1 MFGSPAD
8 TVPCNS
14 SATGLGIYDRRVAE
28 CQPMGLRRGCSW
40 DCKYMLAFFFFFSIR
55 CNVHEIYLHY
65 LGLFQTI
72 ICNLPGT
79 LHAKGLWKL
88 HKLMW
93 GDALAKVRGNSR
105 QHLTPHKKTYSE
117 NLYDLISISYLR
129 WDKEYNAQTKE
140 QRELTTS
147 AVY

>member
-1 MFGSPAD
+1 
-8 TVPCNS
+8 
-14 SATGLGIYDRRVAE
+14 
-28 CQPMGLRRGCSW
+28 
-40 DCKYMLAFFFFFSIR
+40 
-55 CNVHEIYLHY
+55 
-65 LGLFQTI
+65 
-72 ICNLPGT
+72 
-79 LHAKGLWKL
+79 
-88 HKLMW
+88 MW

-129 WDKEYNAQTKE
+129 QDKEYNAQTKE